1 MSDFF
6 GKLEAAAR
14 RAANSVSN
22 EVNVAAEEQK
32 IREHYQALG
41 QLYYRARRTGKELD
55 GPAFDD
61 YCAKIESSLKRINA
75 LKRANNVSGTYAEE
89 EDFEPNG

>member
-32 IREHYQALG
+32 IRETYQTLG
-41 QLYYRARRTGKELD
+41 QLYYRAKRTGKELD
-55 GPAFDD
+55 GPAFADC
-61 YCAKIESSLKRINA
+61 CAKIEASLKRINA
-75 LKRANNVSGTYAEE
+75 LKRANNVSGNYADES
-89 EDFEPNG
+89 DFESNG